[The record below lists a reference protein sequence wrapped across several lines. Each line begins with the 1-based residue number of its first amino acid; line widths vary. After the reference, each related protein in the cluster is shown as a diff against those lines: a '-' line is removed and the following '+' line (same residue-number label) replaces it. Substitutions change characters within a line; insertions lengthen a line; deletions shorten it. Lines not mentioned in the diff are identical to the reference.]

1 MWGLYFGIILII
13 EKLFLLKIIAKAE
26 EKISNLEKNNKAL
39 GKILSIILSAFS
51 HIYAMFLVLIGWVIF
66 AFEDLSKVG
75 AYLSSMFGLNNISF
89 VNSEAIYYLQ
99 NYFIIIIV
107 GIICSIPLKNIAI
120 KTVEKIKKIK
130 AEKTND
136 TANIA
141 TVVNSE
147 EEIKKNKW
155 TGVITGVLCVGIL
168 IISTASLVNNSFNPF
183 LYFRF
188 SKWLFEKSHKII
200 LIKDKK

>member
-13 EKLFLLKIIAKAE
+13 EKLFLLKIIAKAQ

-75 AYLSSMFGLNNISF
+75 VYLSSMFGLNNISF
-89 VNSEAIYYLQ
+89 VNSEEIYYLQ

-107 GIICSIPLKNIAI
+107 GIICSIPLKNIAQKI
-120 KTVEKIKKIK
+120 VER
-130 AEKTND
+130 A
-136 TANIA
+136 
-141 TVVNSE
+141 
-147 EEIKKNKW
+147 KKNKW

-188 SKWLFEKSHKII
+188 
-200 LIKDKK
+200 

>member
-13 EKLFLLKIIAKAE
+13 EKLFLLKIIDKAQ
-26 EKISNLEKNNKAL
+26 EKISNLEKNNKVL

-75 AYLSSMFGLNNISF
+75 LYLSSMFGLNNVSF

-99 NYFIIIIV
+99 NYFIIIVV
-107 GIICSIPLKNIAI
+107 GIICSIPLKNIVLKIVERAKKN
-120 KTVEKIKKIK
+120 KTEQ
-130 AEKTND
+130 TND
-136 TANIA
+136 IANIS
-141 TVVNSE
+141 TVVNSKK
-147 EEIKKNKW
+147 EIKKNQTEKAKRISKW

-188 SKWLFEKSHKII
+188 
-200 LIKDKK
+200 

>member
-13 EKLFLLKIIAKAE
+13 EKLFLIKILNKAQ

-75 AYLSSMFGLNNISF
+75 VYLSSMFGLNNVSF

-107 GIICSIPLKNIAI
+107 GIICSIPLKNIALKI
-120 KTVEKIKKIK
+120 VEGAKKNKT
-130 AEKTND
+130 EKTND
-136 TANIA
+136 IANIS
-141 TVVNSE
+141 TVVNSKK
-147 EEIKKNKW
+147 EIKKNQTEKAKRISKW

-188 SKWLFEKSHKII
+188 
-200 LIKDKK
+200 

>member
-13 EKLFLLKIIAKAE
+13 EKLFLLKIIAKAQ
-26 EKISNLEKNNKAL
+26 EKISNLEKNNKVL

-75 AYLSSMFGLNNISF
+75 VYLSSMFGLNNVSF

-107 GIICSIPLKNIAI
+107 GIICSIPLKNIALKI
-120 KTVEKIKKIK
+120 VEKAKKSK
-130 AEKTND
+130 L
-136 TANIA
+136 
-141 TVVNSE
+141 
-147 EEIKKNKW
+147 

-188 SKWLFEKSHKII
+188 
-200 LIKDKK
+200 

>member
-1 MWGLYFGIILII
+1 
-13 EKLFLLKIIAKAE
+13 
-26 EKISNLEKNNKAL
+26 
-39 GKILSIILSAFS
+39 
-51 HIYAMFLVLIGWVIF
+51 
-66 AFEDLSKVG
+66 
-75 AYLSSMFGLNNISF
+75 MFGLNNISF

-120 KTVEKIKKIK
+120 KIVEKIKKIK

-141 TVVNSE
+141 TVVKSE

-168 IISTASLVNNSFNPF
+168 IISTASFVNNSFNPF

-188 SKWLFEKSHKII
+188 
-200 LIKDKK
+200 

>member
-13 EKLFLLKIIAKAE
+13 EKLFLLKIIAKAQ

-75 AYLSSMFGLNNISF
+75 VYLSSMFGLNNVSF

-120 KTVEKIKKIK
+120 KIVEKAKKSK
-130 AEKTND
+130 L
-136 TANIA
+136 
-141 TVVNSE
+141 
-147 EEIKKNKW
+147 

-188 SKWLFEKSHKII
+188 
-200 LIKDKK
+200 

>member
-13 EKLFLLKIIAKAE
+13 EKLFLLKIIAKAQ
-26 EKISNLEKNNKAL
+26 EKISKLEKNNKAL

-89 VNSEAIYYLQ
+89 INSEAIYYLQ

-107 GIICSIPLKNIAI
+107 GIICSIPLKNIAVKI
-120 KTVEKIKKIK
+120 VEKIKKIK

-147 EEIKKNKW
+147 EEIKKSKW
-155 TGVITGVLCVGIL
+155 TGIITGVLCVGIL

-188 SKWLFEKSHKII
+188 
-200 LIKDKK
+200 

>member
-26 EKISNLEKNNKAL
+26 EKISKLEKNNKAQ

-75 AYLSSMFGLNNISF
+75 VYLSSMFGLNNISF
-89 VNSEAIYYLQ
+89 INSEAIYYLQ

-107 GIICSIPLKNIAI
+107 GIICSIPLKNIALKI
-120 KTVEKIKKIK
+120 VEKAKK
-130 AEKTND
+130 
-136 TANIA
+136 
-141 TVVNSE
+141 S
-147 EEIKKNKW
+147 KW
-155 TGVITGVLCVGIL
+155 TGIITGVLCVGIL

-183 LYFRF
+183 FF
-188 SKWLFEKSHKII
+188 FFF
-200 LIKDKK
+200 

>member
-13 EKLFLLKIIAKAE
+13 EKLFLLKIIAKAQ
-26 EKISNLEKNNKAL
+26 EKVSKLEKNNKAL
-39 GKILSIILSAFS
+39 GKILSIILRAFS

-75 AYLSSMFGLNNISF
+75 VYLSSMFRLNNISF

-107 GIICSIPLKNIAI
+107 GIICSIPLKNIALEI
-120 KTVEKIKKIK
+120 VEKIKKIK

-155 TGVITGVLCVGIL
+155 TGVITGVICVGIL

-188 SKWLFEKSHKII
+188 
-200 LIKDKK
+200 

>member
-13 EKLFLLKIIAKAE
+13 EKLFLLKIIAKAQ
-26 EKISNLEKNNKAL
+26 EKVSKLEKNNKAL

-75 AYLSSMFGLNNISF
+75 VYLSSMFGLNNISF

-120 KTVEKIKKIK
+120 KIVEKAKKSKLI
-130 AEKTND
+130 
-136 TANIA
+136 
-141 TVVNSE
+141 
-147 EEIKKNKW
+147 
-155 TGVITGVLCVGIL
+155 GVITGVLCVGIL

-188 SKWLFEKSHKII
+188 
-200 LIKDKK
+200 

>member
-1 MWGLYFGIILII
+1 MIKILN
-13 EKLFLLKIIAKAE
+13 KAQ

-75 AYLSSMFGLNNISF
+75 VYLSSMFGLNNVSF

-107 GIICSIPLKNIAI
+107 GIICSIPLKNIALKI
-120 KTVEKIKKIK
+120 VEGAKKNKT
-130 AEKTND
+130 EKTND
-136 TANIA
+136 IANIS
-141 TVVNSE
+141 TVVNSKK
-147 EEIKKNKW
+147 EIKKNQTEKAKRISKW

-188 SKWLFEKSHKII
+188 
-200 LIKDKK
+200 

>member
-13 EKLFLLKIIAKAE
+13 EKLFLLKIIAKAQ
-26 EKISNLEKNNKAL
+26 EKISKLEKNNKAL

-75 AYLSSMFGLNNISF
+75 AYLSSMFGLNNVSF

-99 NYFIIIIV
+99 NYFIIIVV
-107 GIICSIPLKNIAI
+107 GIICSIPLKNIIVKVKKISARILNEKI
-120 KTVEKIKKIK
+120 KNSIVEKIKKIK

-188 SKWLFEKSHKII
+188 
-200 LIKDKK
+200 

>member
-13 EKLFLLKIIAKAE
+13 EKLFLLKIIAKAQ
-26 EKISNLEKNNKAL
+26 EKISKLEKNNKAL

-66 AFEDLSKVG
+66 AFEDLSQVG
-75 AYLSSMFGLNNISF
+75 AYLSSMFGLNNVSF

-107 GIICSIPLKNIAI
+107 GIICSIPLKNIALKI
-120 KTVEKIKKIK
+120 VEKAKKSK
-130 AEKTND
+130 L
-136 TANIA
+136 
-141 TVVNSE
+141 
-147 EEIKKNKW
+147 

-188 SKWLFEKSHKII
+188 
-200 LIKDKK
+200 

>member
-13 EKLFLLKIIAKAE
+13 EKLFLLKIIAKAQ

-75 AYLSSMFGLNNISF
+75 VYLSSMFGLNNISF
-89 VNSEAIYYLQ
+89 INSEAIYYLQ

-107 GIICSIPLKNIAI
+107 GIICSIPLKNIAQKI
-120 KTVEKIKKIK
+120 VER
-130 AEKTND
+130 A
-136 TANIA
+136 
-141 TVVNSE
+141 
-147 EEIKKNKW
+147 KKNKW

-188 SKWLFEKSHKII
+188 
-200 LIKDKK
+200 

>member
-13 EKLFLLKIIAKAE
+13 EKLFLLKILNKAQ
-26 EKISNLEKNNKAL
+26 EKISNLEKNNKVL

-66 AFEDLSKVG
+66 AFEDLNKVG
-75 AYLSSMFGLNNISF
+75 LYLSSMFGLNNVSF

-99 NYFIIIIV
+99 NYFIIIVV
-107 GIICSIPLKNIAI
+107 GIICSIPLKNIALKI
-120 KTVEKIKKIK
+120 VERAKKNKTEQ
-130 AEKTND
+130 TND
-136 TANIA
+136 IANIS
-141 TVVNSE
+141 TVVNSKK
-147 EEIKKNKW
+147 EIKKNQTEKAKRISKW

-188 SKWLFEKSHKII
+188 
-200 LIKDKK
+200 

>member
-13 EKLFLLKIIAKAE
+13 EKLFLIKILNKAQ

-75 AYLSSMFGLNNISF
+75 AYLSSMFGLNNVSF

-120 KTVEKIKKIK
+120 KIVEKIKKIK

-147 EEIKKNKW
+147 EEIKKNQTEKAKRISKW

-188 SKWLFEKSHKII
+188 
-200 LIKDKK
+200 

>member
-13 EKLFLLKIIAKAE
+13 EKLFLLKIIAKAQ
-26 EKISNLEKNNKAL
+26 EKISSLEKDNKAL

-75 AYLSSMFGLNNISF
+75 AYLSSMFRLNNISF

-120 KTVEKIKKIK
+120 KIVEKAKKSK
-130 AEKTND
+130 L
-136 TANIA
+136 
-141 TVVNSE
+141 
-147 EEIKKNKW
+147 

-188 SKWLFEKSHKII
+188 
-200 LIKDKK
+200 

>member
-13 EKLFLLKIIAKAE
+13 EKLFLLKIIAKAQ
-26 EKISNLEKNNKAL
+26 EKISKLEKNNKAL

-75 AYLSSMFGLNNISF
+75 AYLSSMFGLNNVSF

-120 KTVEKIKKIK
+120 KIVEKIKKIK

-147 EEIKKNKW
+147 EEIKKNQTEKAKRISKW
-155 TGVITGVLCVGIL
+155 TGIITGVLCVGIL

-188 SKWLFEKSHKII
+188 
-200 LIKDKK
+200 

>member
-13 EKLFLLKIIAKAE
+13 EKLFLLKIIAKAQ
-26 EKISNLEKNNKAL
+26 EKISKLEKNNKAL

-66 AFEDLSKVG
+66 AFEDLSQVG
-75 AYLSSMFGLNNISF
+75 AYLSSMFGLNNVSF

-120 KTVEKIKKIK
+120 KIVER
-130 AEKTND
+130 A
-136 TANIA
+136 
-141 TVVNSE
+141 
-147 EEIKKNKW
+147 KKNKW

-188 SKWLFEKSHKII
+188 
-200 LIKDKK
+200 

>member
-13 EKLFLLKIIAKAE
+13 EKLFLIKIIAKAQ

-75 AYLSSMFGLNNISF
+75 VYLSSMFGLNNVSF

-120 KTVEKIKKIK
+120 KIVEKAKKSKLI
-130 AEKTND
+130 
-136 TANIA
+136 
-141 TVVNSE
+141 
-147 EEIKKNKW
+147 
-155 TGVITGVLCVGIL
+155 GVITGVLCVGIL

-188 SKWLFEKSHKII
+188 
-200 LIKDKK
+200 

>member
-1 MWGLYFGIILII
+1 
-13 EKLFLLKIIAKAE
+13 
-26 EKISNLEKNNKAL
+26 
-39 GKILSIILSAFS
+39 
-51 HIYAMFLVLIGWVIF
+51 
-66 AFEDLSKVG
+66 
-75 AYLSSMFGLNNISF
+75 MFGLNNVSF

-107 GIICSIPLKNIAI
+107 GIICSIPFKNIALEI
-120 KTVEKIKKIK
+120 VEKIKKIK

-188 SKWLFEKSHKII
+188 
-200 LIKDKK
+200 

>member
-75 AYLSSMFGLNNISF
+75 VYLSSMFGLNNVSF

-120 KTVEKIKKIK
+120 KIVEKAKKSK
-130 AEKTND
+130 L
-136 TANIA
+136 
-141 TVVNSE
+141 
-147 EEIKKNKW
+147 

-188 SKWLFEKSHKII
+188 
-200 LIKDKK
+200 

>member
-13 EKLFLLKIIAKAE
+13 EKLFLLKIIAKAQ
-26 EKISNLEKNNKAL
+26 EKISKLEKNNKAL

-75 AYLSSMFGLNNISF
+75 AYLSSMFGLNNVSF

-120 KTVEKIKKIK
+120 KIVEKAKKSKLI
-130 AEKTND
+130 
-136 TANIA
+136 
-141 TVVNSE
+141 
-147 EEIKKNKW
+147 
-155 TGVITGVLCVGIL
+155 GVITGVLCVGIL

-188 SKWLFEKSHKII
+188 
-200 LIKDKK
+200 

>member
-13 EKLFLLKIIAKAE
+13 EKLFLIKIIAKAQ
-26 EKISNLEKNNKAL
+26 EKISNLEKKNKAL

-66 AFEDLSKVG
+66 AFEDLSQVG

-89 VNSEAIYYLQ
+89 INSEAIYYLQ

-120 KTVEKIKKIK
+120 KIVEKAKKSK
-130 AEKTND
+130 L
-136 TANIA
+136 
-141 TVVNSE
+141 
-147 EEIKKNKW
+147 

-188 SKWLFEKSHKII
+188 
-200 LIKDKK
+200 

>member
-13 EKLFLLKIIAKAE
+13 EKLFLLKIIAKAQ
-26 EKISNLEKNNKAL
+26 EKISKLEKNNKAL

-75 AYLSSMFGLNNISF
+75 AYLSSMFGLNNVSF

-107 GIICSIPLKNIAI
+107 GIICSIPLKNIAR
-120 KTVEKIKKIK
+120 
-130 AEKTND
+130 
-136 TANIA
+136 
-141 TVVNSE
+141 
-147 EEIKKNKW
+147 KN
-155 TGVITGVLCVGIL
+155 
-168 IISTASLVNNSFNPF
+168 
-183 LYFRF
+183 
-188 SKWLFEKSHKII
+188 
-200 LIKDKK
+200 

>member
-13 EKLFLLKIIAKAE
+13 EKLFLIKIIAKAQ

-75 AYLSSMFGLNNISF
+75 VYLSSMFGLNNISF
-89 VNSEAIYYLQ
+89 INSEAIYYLQ

-107 GIICSIPLKNIAI
+107 GIICSIPLKNIALKI
-120 KTVEKIKKIK
+120 VEGAKKSK
-130 AEKTND
+130 L
-136 TANIA
+136 
-141 TVVNSE
+141 
-147 EEIKKNKW
+147 

-188 SKWLFEKSHKII
+188 
-200 LIKDKK
+200 

>member
-75 AYLSSMFGLNNISF
+75 AYLSSMFGLNNVSF

-120 KTVEKIKKIK
+120 KIVEKAKKSK
-130 AEKTND
+130 L
-136 TANIA
+136 
-141 TVVNSE
+141 
-147 EEIKKNKW
+147 

-188 SKWLFEKSHKII
+188 
-200 LIKDKK
+200 

>member
-1 MWGLYFGIILII
+1 M
-13 EKLFLLKIIAKAE
+13 
-26 EKISNLEKNNKAL
+26 
-39 GKILSIILSAFS
+39 
-51 HIYAMFLVLIGWVIF
+51 
-66 AFEDLSKVG
+66 
-75 AYLSSMFGLNNISF
+75 
-89 VNSEAIYYLQ
+89 Q

-107 GIICSIPLKNIAI
+107 GIICSIPLKNIALEI
-120 KTVEKIKKIK
+120 VEKIKKIK

-188 SKWLFEKSHKII
+188 
-200 LIKDKK
+200 

>member
-1 MWGLYFGIILII
+1 
-13 EKLFLLKIIAKAE
+13 
-26 EKISNLEKNNKAL
+26 
-39 GKILSIILSAFS
+39 
-51 HIYAMFLVLIGWVIF
+51 
-66 AFEDLSKVG
+66 
-75 AYLSSMFGLNNISF
+75 MFGLNNVSF

-107 GIICSIPLKNIAI
+107 GIICSIPLKNIALEI
-120 KTVEKIKKIK
+120 VEKIKKIK

-188 SKWLFEKSHKII
+188 
-200 LIKDKK
+200 

>member
-13 EKLFLLKIIAKAE
+13 EKLFLLKIIAKAQ
-26 EKISNLEKNNKAL
+26 EKISKLEKNNKAL

-75 AYLSSMFGLNNISF
+75 VYLSSMFGLNNVSF

-107 GIICSIPLKNIAI
+107 GIICSIPLKNIALEI
-120 KTVEKIKKIK
+120 VEKIKKIK

-147 EEIKKNKW
+147 EEIKKNQTEKAKRISKW
-155 TGVITGVLCVGIL
+155 TGIITGVLCVGIL

-188 SKWLFEKSHKII
+188 
-200 LIKDKK
+200 

>member
-75 AYLSSMFGLNNISF
+75 AYLSSMFRLNNISF

-120 KTVEKIKKIK
+120 KIVEKAKKSK
-130 AEKTND
+130 L
-136 TANIA
+136 
-141 TVVNSE
+141 
-147 EEIKKNKW
+147 

-188 SKWLFEKSHKII
+188 
-200 LIKDKK
+200 